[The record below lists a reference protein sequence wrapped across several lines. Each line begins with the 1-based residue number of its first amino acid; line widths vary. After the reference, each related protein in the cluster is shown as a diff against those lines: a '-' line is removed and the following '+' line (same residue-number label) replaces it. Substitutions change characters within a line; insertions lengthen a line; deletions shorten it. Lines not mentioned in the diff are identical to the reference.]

1 MEGEGKKVQ
10 WDSNVSGRQ
19 MVVPPAKT
27 GSIWRKTGLLVGEG
41 AGERREGGV
50 RGCQMMNSGLEYHES
65 GFSPDF

>member
-41 AGERREGGV
+41 AGGKARR
-50 RGCQMMNSGLEYHES
+50 RGQRLSNDEFWSGIS
-65 GFSPDF
+65 